1 MSVDI
6 LKQVFRVGR
15 KARMVSL
22 IYTRGW
28 EGRIKGPHVL
38 SLVLSSSSSTGI
50 SQIDSS
56 ALNHTLICLDREFR
70 HIVKFMVKTNAAGFA
85 AERAKHPDVY
95 FSPSYLDLDDSMAR
109 DIMLPEE
116 EHRTL
121 CKFFDGIE

>member
-1 MSVDI
+1 
-6 LKQVFRVGR
+6 
-15 KARMVSL
+15 MVSL
-22 IYTRGW
+22 IYTRGR

-56 ALNHTLICLDREFR
+56 ALNHMLIWLD
-70 HIVKFMVKTNAAGFA
+70 HDIQHSVQFMAKMKAADFAAG
-85 AERAKHPDVY
+85 RVKHPDVY

-121 CKFFDGIE
+121 CKFLDGIE